1 MVLEIETSVG
11 DDVWMQGNTRHCET
25 NGRFVDVLGD
35 VIFVLALPVSI
46 SPQFLEPKALAS

>member
-1 MVLEIETSVG
+1 MVLEIEMSVG

-35 VIFVLALPVSI
+35 MIFVLALPVSI